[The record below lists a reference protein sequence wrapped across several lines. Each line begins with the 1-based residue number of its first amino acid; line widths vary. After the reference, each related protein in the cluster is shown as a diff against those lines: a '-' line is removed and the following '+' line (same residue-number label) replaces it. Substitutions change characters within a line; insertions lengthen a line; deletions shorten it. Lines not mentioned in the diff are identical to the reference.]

1 MSNETNTQE
10 INLGA
15 KIAENAKWLK
25 EQAAF
30 QEWLKTES
38 ERIEARCVH
47 IKYQAEFAI
56 LKEKIAFKIGSR
68 QIDLS
73 FNLSEIDFFKDKTSL
88 EIFEVN
94 AGKDFSNWLKKN
106 GLNYKIETTDNGD
119 GTKSEILVVVPDA
132 E

>member
-1 MSNETNTQE
+1 MSNESQE

-15 KIAENAKWLK
+15 KIAENERWLK

-38 ERIEARCVH
+38 EKSDARCIH

-56 LKEKIAFKIGSR
+56 LKEKISFKIGSR

-73 FNLSEIDFFKDKTSL
+73 FDLSEIHFFNGKPSL
-88 EIFEVN
+88 EIFDVQ
-94 AGKDFSNWLKKN
+94 AGQDFVAWLRKK
-106 GLNYKIETTDNGD
+106 GLDYKIETRENV
-119 GTKSEILVVVPDA
+119 EILVIVPFQ
-132 E
+132 